1 MRKSRQKGWICSRG
15 KKWYGCF
22 RKWVVDSTTYEQK
35 RIKVTFPLGLK
46 SEITRSEAQE
56 ILEYQ
61 IIKQTGQHPEEQVLI
76 SGTVS
81 FGWFVRRRFFP
92 LKEAIWRPETSKV
105 KKALIESDLIRAFE
119 EIALQDIDRF
129 RLQIHLN
136 LLAKS
141 VSRDRVLQMR
151 SYVRDIF
158 AEAADQGFID
168 KDPTR
173 KLPVPTQLRATDRT
187 TLSWEQL
194 RRILNSL
201 CLCDRI
207 LLELGMTNA
216 LRPSELFALRW
227 RCFDEQE
234 HTLCVNETVYKG
246 NIRPWGKTRRS
257 LGIIHVPEKLAADLL
272 TLKELRRDV
281 SPESFIF
288 PNDHGGFIDADQFRK
303 RVLHQLVKDLELPK
317 LTFQV
322 IRRTIATLAQKKGTV
337 KDVQAVLRH
346 SRAATTTDIYM
357 QEIPESVR
365 ATVTSINDELRMK
378 SAGSLASPSVQTL
391 VKLKRSS

>member
-56 ILEYQ
+56 ILGYQ
-61 IIKQTGQHPEEQVLI
+61 VIKQTGQHLEEQVPI
-76 SGTVS
+76 NGTVS

-92 LKEAIWRPETSKV
+92 FKEAIWRPETSKV

-119 EIALQDIDRF
+119 DVALQDIDRF

-151 SYVRDIF
+151 SYIRDIF

-216 LRPSELFALRW
+216 LRPSELFALRFALRW

-272 TLKELRRDV
+272 TLKELHRDV

-303 RVLHQLVKDLELPK
+303 RVLRKLVEDLELPK

-378 SAGSLASPSVQTL
+378 SAGYLANPSVQTL
-391 VKLKRSS
+391 VN

>member
-1 MRKSRQKGWICSRG
+1 MIEGQMRKSRQKGWICSRG
-15 KKWYGCF
+15 KKWYGHF
-22 RKWVVDSTTYEQK
+22 RKWAVDSTTYEQK

-46 SEITRSEAQE
+46 SELTRSEAQE

-61 IIKQTGQHPEEQVLI
+61 IIKQTRQHHEEQVSI
-76 SGTVS
+76 NGTVP

-105 KKALIESDLIRAFE
+105 KKALIEKDLIRVFDE
-119 EIALQDIDRF
+119 VALQDIDRF

-151 SYVRDIF
+151 SYIRDIF

-194 RRILNSL
+194 RRVLNSL
-201 CLCDRI
+201 CLCDRV

-246 NIRPWGKTRRS
+246 NIRSWGKTRRS
-257 LGIIHVPEKLAADLL
+257 LGIIHVPEKLAVDLL
-272 TLKELRRDV
+272 ILKGLHPDA

-288 PNDHGGFIDADQFRK
+288 QNDHGGFIDADQFRK
-303 RVLHQLVKDLELPK
+303 RVLRKLVEDLELPK

-365 ATVTSINDELRMK
+365 ATVTSINDELRKK
-378 SAGSLASPSVQTL
+378 SAGSLANPSVSTL
-391 VKLKRSS
+391 VN